1 VIQSMIR
8 RVLLTGLRRVFPAWR
23 GRLARSFLQ
32 TFDKPAWSEVCKK
45 WALLTHVVRTACRP
59 DLSEGG
65 GGRRMWG
72 PTNPRRVLA
81 RAALV
86 AATILAP
93 VAARAET
100 VSGDRIVIGEERI
113 TKATP
118 SIASCEGGRGGSI
131 RDTCRWTARKHQILR
146 AASRTILSSRCTLIT
161 GVRSDALALR
171 LARQRVEQPR
181 RRHSRTQTVQ
191 RLAGPLDG
199 ISEQVFGSREQARRR
214 RSR

>member
-1 VIQSMIR
+1 
-8 RVLLTGLRRVFPAWR
+8 
-23 GRLARSFLQ
+23 
-32 TFDKPAWSEVCKK
+32 
-45 WALLTHVVRTACRP
+45 
-59 DLSEGG
+59 
-65 GGRRMWG
+65 MWG

-146 AASRTILSSRCTLIT
+146 AALTNNIILTLHFDNRSAIGCPGIEASTAT
-161 GVRSDALALR
+161 G
-171 LARQRVEQPR
+171 
-181 RRHSRTQTVQ
+181 
-191 RLAGPLDG
+191 
-199 ISEQVFGSREQARRR
+199 
-214 RSR
+214 